1 MEDQEGFLCLNPQS
15 GSYVVKDN
23 FFEPSSR
30 VSYILRTFPQ
40 ELIWVLFGAVHLEN
54 QTIYREDLA

>member
-54 QTIYREDLA
+54 QTL